1 MKVEKCKF
9 GRLINAYLDDEL
21 SGKKQKALVAH
32 LKKCALC
39 NQELNSLRNLNSQL
53 ASFEKVPVPKYCKIA
68 ILNNARDYE
77 ASRAKQPRFALKA
90 ASLAI
95 AASIII
101 SLAGGTLI
109 SRQIFEQREK
119 ENYEEVAF
127 AQESFYLYFEG
138 E

>member
-1 MKVEKCKF
+1 MKVEKCRF
-9 GRLINAYLDDEL
+9 SRFINAYLDDEL
-21 SGKKQKALVAH
+21 SKKKQKALRSH
-32 LKKCALC
+32 LKNCTYC
-39 NQELNSLRNLNSQL
+39 TQELNSMYKLNSQL
-53 ASFEKVPVPKYCKIA
+53 ASFEKVPVPEYCKAA
-68 ILNNARDYE
+68 ILNHARDYE
-77 ASRAKQPRFALKA
+77 TSKSKQPRFALKA

-95 AASIII
+95 AASIIL

-119 ENYEEVAF
+119 QNYEEVAF